1 MQTLRVRP
9 TLFKLR
15 NVALLVPVGQGAH
28 SPPPPRPSVP
38 ADASQSSRYT
48 YPRHARTTSET
59 RRPTCLAAPS
69 LLCETRTPAPANS
82 GKRESPNLTC
92 ADAAYSNSHRP
103 LTASVSFGAEHLRA
117 MHVAIVHV
125 YTVHVLQCIINRDVT
140 SFSRLVASLCSGV
153 PLGLGHFHP
162 QAALPHARQHLEMQR
177 DHTRGV
183 SRTSAY
189 SVKCAL
195 GIIFSFP
202 FWPSARAHSG
212 GTRTSGGCAERSSSM
227 CEKFCRRRMRKND
240 ISLYAN

>member
-1 MQTLRVRP
+1 MAAVGEDENEEEDVVEGRQAGRRTATSSVQSACEGP
-9 TLFKLR
+9 THFKLR

-28 SPPPPRPSVP
+28 SPASASPLRPRRRLPVIALHVAPPRTHNLRDTPPDVSRRTEP
-38 ADASQSSRYT
+38 ALPDEDPGA
-48 YPRHARTTSET
+48 
-59 RRPTCLAAPS
+59 
-69 LLCETRTPAPANS
+69 CELS
-82 GKRESPNLTC
+82 KRESPNLTC

-103 LTASVSFGAEHLRA
+103 LTASVSFGAEHLCA
-117 MHVAIVHV
+117 IHVAIVHV

-140 SFSRLVASLCSGV
+140 SFSGLVASLCSGV

-202 FWPSARAHSG
+202 F
-212 GTRTSGGCAERSSSM
+212 
-227 CEKFCRRRMRKND
+227 
-240 ISLYAN
+240 